1 MPTTTM
7 DRALMITLSLLLFAV
22 LAMGCLLFPMS
33 DPEKSVMDADL
44 IGTWT
49 SDEEAF
55 AFMPHDKRSYTMYT
69 LKKTNGKWVPDVG
82 DDMGNI
88 YKVFI
93 TNVGGT
99 RYLNLQFLSPKFA
112 YNSTLM
118 TDRDLD
124 KIAETAATGGEKSD
138 KLPAEI
144 KKRRQATLKT
154 QIKAQ
159 GIAPLF
165 LVAKFSINKD
175 ELTLQMLKTPGE
187 KDKEYNELKSIDEVR
202 EYIIK
207 KGKFEEAKVYTFK
220 NWARE

>member
-1 MPTTTM
+1 MTTTKT
-7 DRALMITLSLLLFAV
+7 DRLLTITLSLLLFAV

-33 DPEKSVMDADL
+33 DPEKSVMDPDL
-44 IGTWT
+44 IGTWVGEN
-49 SDEEAF
+49 DAF

-69 LKKTNGKWVPDVG
+69 LKKTNGKWVPDIG
-82 DDMGNI
+82 DDLGNT

-93 TNVGGT
+93 TNVGET

-112 YNSTLM
+112 YNSKLM
-118 TDRDLD
+118 TEGDLD
-124 KIAETAATGGEKSD
+124 KIAETGATGGEKND
-138 KLPAEI
+138 KLPPEI
-144 KKRRQATLKT
+144 RKQRQATLKA
-154 QIKAQ
+154 QIKAH

-175 ELTLQMLKTPGE
+175 KLTLQMLKTPGE

-207 KGKFEEAKVYTFK
+207 KGKFEEEKVYTFK
-220 NWARE
+220 NVARE